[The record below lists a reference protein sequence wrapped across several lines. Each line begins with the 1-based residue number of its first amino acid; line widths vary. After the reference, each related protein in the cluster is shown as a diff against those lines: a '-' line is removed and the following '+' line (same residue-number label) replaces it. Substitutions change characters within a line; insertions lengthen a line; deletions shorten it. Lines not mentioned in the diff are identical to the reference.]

1 MRIYYSA
8 GSDPMITDTV
18 AGLNAI
24 SSEMAT
30 FLSSPHLQCCLPA
43 IMSGSPAPYAS
54 FLEGLKLEK
63 RTGLLFV
70 ALDGSSLNVRG
81 SRENLEVWC
90 SYFSFPESATEGDHH
105 HPENIHRVGYLEPG
119 AMSVIIEVEE

>member
-1 MRIYYSA
+1 MLFASHHVWL
-8 GSDPMITDTV
+8 P
-18 AGLNAI
+18 
-24 SSEMAT
+24 
-30 FLSSPHLQCCLPA
+30 SPLRL
-43 IMSGSPAPYAS
+43 IIRR
-54 FLEGLKLEK
+54 LKLEK
-63 RTGLLFV
+63 RTGPLFV